1 MLAWAC
7 RRTVLGKID
16 PAACARRMAVAAARW
31 GAATAP
37 KLIVALRGP
46 TVAAAENW
54 VAVVRR
60 MAVVVAVAGWPG
72 FAD

>member
-1 MLAWAC
+1 
-7 RRTVLGKID
+7 
-16 PAACARRMAVAAARW
+16 MAVAAARW

-46 TVAAAENW
+46 TVAAAENRA
-54 VAVVRR
+54 AVVRR
-60 MAVVVAVAGWPG
+60 MVVVVAVVGWPG